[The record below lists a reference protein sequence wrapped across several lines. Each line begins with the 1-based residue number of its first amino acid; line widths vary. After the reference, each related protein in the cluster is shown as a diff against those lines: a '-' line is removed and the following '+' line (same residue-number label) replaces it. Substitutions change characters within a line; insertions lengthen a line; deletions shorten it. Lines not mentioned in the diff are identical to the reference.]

1 MKKVTIQEVE
11 LELKDFPQAYALR
24 IDTQVYNRGELGQRH
39 VVNIAANIAVS
50 YHESALVN
58 FKSRI
63 VRLSKPDLKAWL
75 VKHEIIP
82 ERKEGPEYII
92 SKVELTV
99 TKLGL

>member
-11 LELKDFPQAYALR
+11 RELLDFPQAYALR
-24 IDTQVYNRGELGQRH
+24 IDMQVYKRGELGCH
-39 VVNIAANIAVS
+39 YTTNIAVS

-82 ERKEGPEYII
+82 EHKEGPEYLL